1 MRTGRSHSF
10 LSLSSFTTP
19 SALVVLCTGGRS
31 LVCALLLLLQLLLL
45 LLLFLFLVAHLLF
58 TLQCSRVSSASLQ

>member
-45 LLLFLFLVAHLLF
+45 LLFLFLVAHLLF